1 MLYQTHARIHLA
13 NIRRNLSHIRAFLGP
28 GPRLLFAVK
37 ANGYGHDAVAVAT
50 MAEREGLADWFGVST
65 VPEGLELRE
74 AGVERPIL
82 KFSPSFPEE
91 LGAAL
96 EGGLTLAVAE
106 PTGAQAL
113 EAACAARGVQA
124 RVHLKLDTG
133 MGRTGIPAEE
143 AGALTRLIR
152 RTCPALEV
160 EGVFTHLSV
169 ADQAQEGDYTRDQ
182 IRRFQSATETVAGV
196 LGRMPELIH
205 CASSGAILSHPESW
219 FTMVRVGSIGYGYY
233 PLHYPDRPLDLV
245 PGLSLLTRISFL
257 KKVRRGASIGY
268 GRTWKAPVDTWIATL
283 PVGFA
288 DGFDRLLSNRG
299 RVLWNGRYCPVV
311 GLVCMD
317 QCMIDLGPATTA
329 QVGDEVVLIGRS
341 GDQEITTTDLAES
354 KGSIPCEIT
363 CQIGPRVP
371 RVADAVAEPA
381 PAGATR
387 GAARKRSFGG
397 GRWPSGPGASVG
409 PERAGAPDEGH

>member
-1 MLYQTHARIHLA
+1 L
-13 NIRRNLSHIRAFLGP
+13 HIRAFLGN
-28 GPRLLFAVK
+28 GPRLLLAVK
-37 ANGYGHDAVAVAT
+37 ANGYGHDAVAVAR
-50 MAEREGLADWFGVST
+50 MAEWEGLADWFGVST

-74 AGVERPIL
+74 AGVKRPIL

-91 LGAAL
+91 LGPAL

-106 PTGAQAL
+106 PANAQAL
-113 EAACAARGVQA
+113 EAACATRGVRT
-124 RVHLKLDTG
+124 RVHLKVDTG
-133 MGRTGIPAEE
+133 MGRTGLPAEE
-143 AGALTRLIR
+143 AGALARLIR

-169 ADQAQEGDYTRDQ
+169 GDQTLEADYTREQ
-182 IRRFQSATETVAGV
+182 IRRFRSATEAIAGA
-196 LGRMPELIH
+196 LDRMPELIH

-233 PLHYPDRPLDLV
+233 PLHYPDRPLDLE
-245 PGLSLLTRISFL
+245 PGLSFLTRISFM

-268 GRTWKAPVDTWIATL
+268 GRAWKAPVDTWIATL

-299 RVLWNGRYCPVV
+299 RVLWNGKYCPVV

-317 QCMIDLGPATTA
+317 QCMIDMGPATTA

-341 GDQEITTTDLAES
+341 GDQEITTTDLAEVE
-354 KGSIPCEIT
+354 GSIPCEIT

-371 RVADAVAEPA
+371 RVIDSLADLTPAGSVRAYTRVDRLGARSRAEPE
-381 PAGATR
+381 T
-387 GAARKRSFGG
+387 ARRPKG
-397 GRWPSGPGASVG
+397 SVS
-409 PERAGAPDEGH
+409 